1 MVFGTRKRR
10 PYICICMP
18 FYLLYSIV
26 FFFQLIIMFFLVV
39 TSVRNTH
46 YTMIVSC
53 AGQKDETHTSIGQQV
68 GKHFFDRVG
77 YIAVAV
83 ADRRKIGHS
92 AWHAAKQNQ
101 IKCECDCSQKKCVSS
116 YIALLWLALHI

>member
-1 MVFGTRKRR
+1 
-10 PYICICMP
+10 MP

-26 FFFQLIIMFFLVV
+26 FFFQLIVMLLLVA

-53 AGQKDETHTSIGQQV
+53 AGQKDETHTTIGQQV

-77 YIAVAV
+77 YIAIAV
-83 ADRRKIGHS
+83 VEERSSIVHGMQQSKTRSSVSVTAARRS
-92 AWHAAKQNQ
+92 V
-101 IKCECDCSQKKCVSS
+101 SQ
-116 YIALLWLALHI
+116 ATLHYCG